1 MSKIFISGISGFTG
15 TYLARRLHNAG
26 YDVCGLSRG
35 HTSAPW
41 KVHVGTMLDR
51 EGLGRVLAAERPDVI
66 IHLAAISSVGHSNPA
81 DTYAANVIGTR
92 HLLEATAGLGSTV
105 RSVLLASSAS
115 VYGGAIEGAVLESAR
130 FFPQSDYAVSKVSME
145 YLASL
150 WHAYLPITIVRPFN
164 YTGIGQSVTFVLAK
178 IVDHFRNHRP
188 QIELGN
194 LDVVRDFSD
203 VRDVVHIY
211 SLLADGRQAGQV
223 LNICSGVGYKL
234 RDIVETMCELSGF
247 EPKVMQENALI
258 RKGEAARLIGNPA
271 RLNEAVGDIP
281 RIPLRE
287 TLRWMLAGDA

>member
-1 MSKIFISGISGFTG
+1 
-15 TYLARRLHNAG
+15 
-26 YDVCGLSRG
+26 
-35 HTSAPW
+35 
-41 KVHVGTMLDR
+41 MLDR

-92 HLLEATAGLGSTV
+92 HLLEAAAGLGSAI

-115 VYGGAIEGAVLESAR
+115 VYGGAIEGTVLESAP
-130 FFPQSDYAVSKVSME
+130 FSPQSDYAVSKVSME

-150 WHAYLPITIVRPFN
+150 WHAHLPITIVRPFN
-164 YTGIGQSVTFVLAK
+164 YTGIGQQVTFVLAK
-178 IVDHFRNHRP
+178 IVDHFRNHTP

-211 SLLADGRQAGQV
+211 SLLTDGRQAGQV